1 METDEVKDL
10 FKHDL
15 DHLLALCNWHRRD
28 LLTDNVDQLPAL
40 SEERTAKDIF
50 YAGKI
55 TWAVGKAIQACSVK
69 SRKILTDAY
78 LKRQLDKIT
87 MVEMGYGST
96 RYYELKQLALTEF
109 SKNFTSYLK
118 EMGII

>member
-15 DHLLALCNWHRRD
+15 DYFLALCNRHRRD
-28 LLTDNVDQLPAL
+28 LLADNVDRLSAL
-40 SEERTAKDIF
+40 SEERTAKDIV

-96 RYYELKQLALTEF
+96 RYYELKQLALAEF
-109 SKNFTSYLK
+109 SKNFTPYLK
-118 EMGII
+118 EMAII

>member
-15 DHLLALCNWHRRD
+15 DHLLALCNRHRRD
-28 LLTDNVDQLPAL
+28 LLADNVDHLPVLA
-40 SEERTAKDIF
+40 EERTDEDIA

-78 LKRQLDKIT
+78 LKRQLDKKV

-96 RYYELKQLALTEF
+96 RYYELKQLALAEF
-109 SKNFTSYLK
+109 SKNFTPYLK
-118 EMGII
+118 EMSII

>member
-15 DHLLALCNWHRRD
+15 DHLLALCNRHRRD
-28 LLTDNVDQLPAL
+28 LLADNVDHLPAL
-40 SEERTAKDIF
+40 SEEHTAKDIV
-50 YAGKI
+50 YAGKL

-96 RYYELKQLALTEF
+96 RYYELKQLALAEF
-109 SKNFTSYLK
+109 AKNFTPYLK

>member
-15 DHLLALCNWHRRD
+15 DHLLALCNRHRRD
-28 LLTDNVDQLPAL
+28 LLADNVDHLPVL
-40 SEERTAKDIF
+40 TEERTDKDIA

-69 SRKILTDAY
+69 SRRILTDAY

-96 RYYELKQLALTEF
+96 RYYELKQLALAEF
-109 SKNFTSYLK
+109 SKNFTPYLK
-118 EMGII
+118 EMAII

>member
-15 DHLLALCNWHRRD
+15 DHLLVLCNRHRRD
-28 LLTDNVDQLPAL
+28 LLADNVDHLPAL
-40 SEERTAKDIF
+40 SEEHTAKEIV
-50 YAGKI
+50 YAGKL
-55 TWAVGKAIQACSVK
+55 TWAVGKAIQACSAK

-78 LKRQLDKIT
+78 LKRQLDKII

-96 RYYELKQLALTEF
+96 RYYELKQLALAEI
-109 SKNFTSYLK
+109 SKNFTPYLK

>member
-15 DHLLALCNWHRRD
+15 DHLLALCNRHRRD
-28 LLTDNVDQLPAL
+28 LLADNVDHLPAL
-40 SEERTAKDIF
+40 SEEHTAKDIV
-50 YAGKI
+50 YAGKL

-78 LKRQLDKIT
+78 LKRQLDKKT

-96 RYYELKQLALTEF
+96 RYYELKQLALAEF
-109 SKNFTSYLK
+109 SKNFTPYLK
-118 EMGII
+118 EMSII

>member
-1 METDEVKDL
+1 MKTDEVKDF

-15 DHLLALCNWHRRD
+15 DHLLALCNRHRRD
-28 LLTDNVDQLPAL
+28 LLADNVDQLPVL
-40 SEERTAKDIF
+40 TEERTDEDIA

-55 TWAVGKAIQACSVK
+55 TWVVGKAIQACSVK

-87 MVEMGYGST
+87 MVEMGYSQA
-96 RYYELKQLALTEF
+96 RYYQLKQIALIEF
-109 SKNFTSYLK
+109 ADNFTAYLK
-118 EMGII
+118 EMGVI